1 MQELSHLFRAARGE
15 HRTHFALPMN
25 WIALRMLV
33 GNPGKYL
40 SMILGIAFASLLISQ
55 QASIFTGLMRLTASQ
70 VRDIRGANIW
80 VMDPNVQF
88 VDDIKPMSEN
98 ELYRVRG
105 VPGVE
110 WAVKLYKGLS
120 RARLPDGSYQQT
132 ILIGLD
138 DASMVGAPQQIF
150 KGRLED
156 LRQPDAVIIDRN
168 GAQQL
173 WPDDPFRLGR
183 TFEMNDRRA
192 VVVGVCEAS
201 RTFQTFPIVYARYSQ
216 AIGFVPQ
223 ERKVMSFIL
232 AQADPNVAPEEACRR
247 IERHTGLQAQTREE
261 FTWTTIMYY
270 MRKTGIPI
278 NFGITVLLGFIVGTA
293 VVGQTFYLF
302 TVENI
307 RQFGTLKALGV
318 GNLSLM
324 AMVMLQAV
332 VVGSIGYCL
341 GVFGTSFFGYATES
355 ASKLAFYMPWWILVG
370 TGAAVIVIILLT
382 SLFSLRRV
390 LTVDPA
396 TVFQGA

>member
-1 MQELSHLFRAARGE
+1 
-15 HRTHFALPMN
+15 MN

-33 GNPGKYL
+33 GNPGKYF
-40 SMILGIAFASLLISQ
+40 SMILGVAFASLLISQ
-55 QASIFTGLMRLTASQ
+55 QASIFCGLMRLTASQ
-70 VRDIRGANIW
+70 IRDIRGANLW

-88 VDDIKPMSEN
+88 IDDIKPMSEN
-98 ELYRVRG
+98 DLYRVRG

-138 DASMVGAPQQIF
+138 DSSLVGAPQNIF
-150 KGRLED
+150 VGRLED

-168 GAQQL
+168 GARQL

-201 RTFQTFPIVYARYSQ
+201 KTFQTFPIIYARYSQ
-216 AIGFVPQ
+216 AVGFVPR

-232 AQADPNVAPEEACRR
+232 AQSSPGVDPAIVCRR
-247 IERHTGLQAQTREE
+247 IERQTGLQAQDRNE
-261 FTWTTIMYY
+261 FTLTTMMYY
-270 MRKTGIPI
+270 MKRTGIPI
-278 NFGITVLLGFIVGTA
+278 NFGITVLLGFMVGA
-293 VVGQTFYLF
+293 AIVGQTFYLF

-318 GNLSLM
+318 GNGSLVRM
-324 AMVMLQAV
+324 IVLQAV
-332 VVGSIGYCL
+332 VVGLIGYGL
-341 GVFGTSFFGYATES
+341 GVGGAALFGYLTES
-355 ASKLAFYMPWWILVG
+355 ASKLAFYMPWFVPV
-370 TGAAVIVIILLT
+370 AAGVAVMLIIVIT

-396 TVFQGA
+396 TVFQGG

>member
-1 MQELSHLFRAARGE
+1 
-15 HRTHFALPMN
+15 MN

-40 SMILGIAFASLLISQ
+40 SMILGVAFASLLISQ
-55 QASIFTGLMRLTASQ
+55 QASIFVGLMRLTASQ
-70 VRDIRGANIW
+70 IRDIQGANIW

-88 VDDIKPMSEN
+88 IDDIKPMSEN
-98 ELYRVRG
+98 DLYRVRS

-138 DASMVGAPQQIF
+138 DASLVGAPQRIF
-150 KGRLED
+150 SGKLTD
-156 LRQPDAVIIDRN
+156 LRQPDAVIVDRA
-168 GAQQL
+168 GAKQL

-192 VVVGVCEAS
+192 VVVGFCEAS

-232 AQADPNVAPEEACRR
+232 AQSSPGVDSEVVCQR
-247 IERHTGLQAQTREE
+247 IEKQTGLQAQRRDE
-261 FTWTTIMYY
+261 FTWTTIWYY
-270 MRKTGIPI
+270 MEKTGIPI
-278 NFGITVLLGFIVGTA
+278 NFGITVLLGFAVGTA
-293 VVGQTFYLF
+293 IVGQTFYLF

-318 GNLSLM
+318 TNFTLM
-324 AMVMLQAV
+324 RMIMLQAV
-332 VVGSIGYCL
+332 VVGLLGYCL
-341 GVFGTSFFGYATES
+341 GVGAASLFGYLTES
-355 ASKLAFYMPWWILVG
+355 AAKLAFYMPWQIPVA
-370 TGAAVIVIILLT
+370 TAVAVLLIIVLT

-396 TVFQGA
+396 TVFQGG

>member
-1 MQELSHLFRAARGE
+1 
-15 HRTHFALPMN
+15 MN

-40 SMILGIAFASLLISQ
+40 SMILGVGFASLLISQ
-55 QASIFTGLMRLTASQ
+55 QASIFCGLMRLTASQ
-70 VRDIRGANIW
+70 IRDIRGANLW

-88 VDDIKPMSEN
+88 IDDVKPMSEN
-98 ELYRVRG
+98 DLYRVRG

-138 DASMVGAPQQIF
+138 DASLVGAPQNIF
-150 KGRLED
+150 VGKLSD
-156 LRQPDAVIIDRN
+156 LRRPDAVIIDRH
-168 GAQQL
+168 GAEQL

-216 AIGFVPQ
+216 AIRFVPQ

-232 AQADPNVAPEEACRR
+232 AQSSPDADPAEVARR
-247 IERHTGLQAQTREE
+247 IEKQTGLHAEQRDE
-261 FTWTTIMYY
+261 FIWTTINYY
-270 MRKTGIPI
+270 MEKTGIPI
-278 NFGITVLLGFIVGTA
+278 NFGITVLLGFMVGTA
-293 VVGQTFYLF
+293 IVGQTFYLF

-318 GNLSLM
+318 GNLTLM
-324 AMVMLQAV
+324 RMIVLQAV
-332 VVGSIGYCL
+332 VVGTIGYCL
-341 GVFGTSFFGYATES
+341 GVGAAALFGYVTES
-355 ASKLAFYMPWWILVG
+355 AARLAFFMPWQVLAI
-370 TGAAVIVIILLT
+370 TGAAVLLIIVLS

-390 LTVDPA
+390 LSVDPA
-396 TVFQGA
+396 TVFQGG

>member
-1 MQELSHLFRAARGE
+1 
-15 HRTHFALPMN
+15 MN

-33 GNPGKYL
+33 VNPGKYL

-70 VRDIRGANIW
+70 IRDIRGANLW

-88 VDDIKPMSEN
+88 IDDIKPMSEN

-138 DASMVGAPQQIF
+138 DGSMVGAPQEIF
-150 KGRLED
+150 KGRLAD
-156 LRQPDAVIIDRN
+156 LRQPDAVIVDRA
-168 GAQQL
+168 GAKQL
-173 WPDDPFRLGR
+173 WPEDPYRLGR

-192 VVVGVCEAS
+192 VVVGFCEAS

-232 AQADPNVAPEEACRR
+232 AQSTGAIDPEEVCRR
-247 IERHTGLQAQTREE
+247 IEKQTGLQAETRYD
-261 FTWTTIMYY
+261 FTKMTIMYY
-270 MRKTGIPI
+270 MQKTGIPI
-278 NFGITVLLGFIVGTA
+278 NFGITVFLGFIVGTA

-324 AMVMLQAV
+324 GMVVLQAT

-341 GVFGTSFFGYATES
+341 GVGAASLFGYMTES
-355 ASKLAFYMPWWILVG
+355 AAKLAFFMPWWILVG
-370 TGAAVIVIILLT
+370 TGVAVMLIIILS

-390 LTVDPA
+390 LSVDPA
-396 TVFQGA
+396 TVFQGG

>member
-1 MQELSHLFRAARGE
+1 
-15 HRTHFALPMN
+15 
-25 WIALRMLV
+25 MLV

-40 SMILGIAFASLLISQ
+40 SMILGVGFASQLISQ
-55 QASIFTGLMRLTASQ
+55 QASIFCGLMRLPASQ
-70 VRDIRGANIW
+70 IRDIRGANLW

-88 VDDIKPMSEN
+88 IDDIKPMSEN
-98 ELYRVRG
+98 DLYRVRG

-110 WAVKLYKGLS
+110 WAVRLYKGLS

-138 DASMVGAPQQIF
+138 DASLVGAPQQIF
-150 KGRLED
+150 VGRLSD

-168 GAQQL
+168 GAKQL
-173 WPDDPFRLGR
+173 WPDDPYRLGR

-216 AIGFVPQ
+216 AIRFVPQ

-232 AQADPNVAPEEACRR
+232 AQSSPGVNPETVCER
-247 IERHTGLQAQTREE
+247 IEEQTGLQSQQRDE
-261 FTWTTIMYY
+261 FTWTTINYY
-270 MRKTGIPI
+270 MEKTGIPI
-278 NFGITVLLGFIVGTA
+278 NFGITVLLGFMVGTA
-293 VVGQTFYLF
+293 IVGQTFYLF

-318 GNLSLM
+318 GNFTLM
-324 AMVMLQAV
+324 RMIILQAL
-332 VVGSIGYCL
+332 VVGMLGYCL
-341 GVFGTSFFGYATES
+341 GVGAASLFGYFTES
-355 ASKLAFYMPWWILVG
+355 AAKLAFFMPWQVPVL
-370 TGAAVIVIILLT
+370 TAAAVMLIIVLT

-396 TVFQGA
+396 TVFQGG

>member
-1 MQELSHLFRAARGE
+1 
-15 HRTHFALPMN
+15 MN

-40 SMILGIAFASLLISQ
+40 SMILGVGFASLLISQ
-55 QASIFTGLMRLTASQ
+55 QASIFCGLMRLTASQ
-70 VRDIRGANIW
+70 IRDIRGANIW

-88 VDDIKPMSEN
+88 IDDIKPMSEN

-105 VPGVE
+105 APGVQ

-138 DASMVGAPQQIF
+138 DASMVGAPAEVF
-150 KGRLED
+150 VGRLAD

-168 GAQQL
+168 GAEQL
-173 WPDDPFRLGR
+173 WPEDPYRLGR

-201 RTFQTFPIVYARYSQ
+201 KTFQTFPIVYARYSQ
-216 AIGFVPQ
+216 AVGFVPP

-232 AQADPNVAPEEACRR
+232 AQSSPGDDPAQVCRQ
-247 IERHTGLQAQTREE
+247 IEQRTGLQAQLRDE
-261 FTWTTIMYY
+261 FVWTTMMYY
-270 MRKTGIPI
+270 MQRTGIPI
-278 NFGITVLLGFIVGTA
+278 NFGITVLLGFMVGTA
-293 VVGQTFYLF
+293 IVGQTFYLF

-318 GNLSLM
+318 GNAALIG
-324 AMVMLQAV
+324 MVLLQAL
-332 VVGSIGYCL
+332 VVGLIGYGL
-341 GVFGTSFFGYATES
+341 GLGGASLFGYATES
-355 ASKLAFYMPWWILVG
+355 AAKLAFYMWWPVPV
-370 TGAAVIVIILLT
+370 AAGVAVMLIIVL
-382 SLFSLRRV
+382 SSMFSLRRV

-396 TVFQGA
+396 TVFQGG